1 MTVICKWAGK
11 WAGKWVGEF
20 VGNVFC
26 ADLFRRLIVA
36 GVCFLLVSC
45 ASVGERAN
53 ELVRAGMH
61 DEALQLLQE
70 AVRKSPDE
78 PSLRMML
85 ARHQEGAMSH
95 WIVRAE
101 QAVQAG
107 DLDAANTLYA
117 LAARNLPTHPRVR
130 ALRTELDRIAQRQ
143 QQLREAWALLEKGD
157 ARESEALVNRILS
170 DAPNFSPARQLK
182 LRLREIA
189 SARPEPVLGP
199 AYHKPVNLEF
209 RDAPLRQVMETL
221 ARNAGVN
228 FIFDNDVKG
237 NTPVTVQLRGITLDE
252 ALRIILATNGLDRQ
266 VLNDSTLLI
275 HPQTKSREYLEQVTR
290 TFYITNADIKQ
301 AANMLKLIAKVR
313 DMHVDERLGLIVVRD
328 SPAVIGLAE
337 RLIASI
343 DLAEPEV
350 MLEVEVMEISS
361 TDVDKLGLQWP
372 AALSYGLESTESEIS
387 SQTGLRGR
395 VANPAFVANFRSSVS
410 KGNTLANPRLR
421 ARNREKARVMIGEKL
436 PVFNTTA
443 TANVGVATSTTYLD
457 VGLKLEVEPAV
468 LLDNDV
474 VLRISLEVSSVTGSV
489 TNGQGSTAYQVG
501 TRQASS
507 VIRLHDGETQVLA
520 GLIRDDETRS
530 IAGLPGLLNLPLLGR
545 LFGTRTDEVSKKEL
559 VLFITPRVIRNVVL
573 PDAVTVNGP
582 AGMELNPGAN
592 SLQIQ
597 SRGGM
602 QTAVPRD
609 NNRGGGFGGSGSYP
623 GFPTAPAPSSPTSSP
638 FDPPVA
644 PAVPLS
650 PQIRLPPPVGA
661 EATQARP

>member
-1 MTVICKWAGK
+1 MSA
-11 WAGKWVGEF
+11 
-20 VGNVFC
+20 
-26 ADLFRRLIVA
+26 LRRSSIPLTSLQGHARSVLRRWL
-36 GVCFLLVSC
+36 GTF
-45 ASVGERAN
+45 ASVGLCILLASCTSVSERAG
-53 ELVRAGMH
+53 ELARAGMH
-61 DEALQLLQE
+61 DQALQLLQE

-78 PSLRMML
+78 PGLRMVL
-85 ARHQEGAMSH
+85 ARHQDGAMSY
-95 WIVRAE
+95 WITRAE
-101 QAVQAG
+101 QAIQAG
-107 DLDAANTLYA
+107 DLDAANALYA
-117 LAARNLPTHPRVR
+117 LAAANLPVHPRVR
-130 ALRTELDRIAQRQ
+130 TLRTELDRIAQRQ
-143 QQLREAWALLEKGD
+143 QQLTEAWALLEKGD
-157 ARESEALVNRILS
+157 VRESEALVNRILS
-170 DAPNFSPARQLK
+170 DAPNFSAARQLK

-189 SARPEPVLGP
+189 SARPAAVLGP
-199 AYHKPVNLEF
+199 AFHKPVNLEF
-209 RDAPLRQVMETL
+209 REAPLRQVMETL
-221 ARNAGVN
+221 ARNVGVN
-228 FIFDNDVKG
+228 FVFDADVKG
-237 NTPVTVQLRGITLDE
+237 NTPVTVQLRGISLDE

-275 HPQTKSREYLEQVTR
+275 HPQGKSRDYLEQATR

-372 AALSYGLESTESEIS
+372 AAMTYGLESTASEIQS
-387 SQTGLRGR
+387 PIGLRGR
-395 VANPAFVANFRSSVS
+395 IANPAFVANFRSSVS

-474 VLRISLEVSSVTGSV
+474 LLRISLEVSSVTGSV

-609 NNRGGGFGGSGSYP
+609 SNNRGGGYGSVSGGNAPYSGAPPASVP
-623 GFPTAPAPSSPTSSP
+623 FSPAPAASSP
-638 FDPPVA
+638 A
-644 PAVPLS
+644 PIS
-650 PQIRLPPPVGA
+650 LPPPLGP
-661 EATQARP
+661 EAARARP

>member
-1 MTVICKWAGK
+1 MSSAPQV
-11 WAGKWVGEF
+11 VHES
-20 VGNVFC
+20 
-26 ADLFRRLIVA
+26 FRRWLSAQA
-36 GVCFLLVSC
+36 GVALCILLAGC
-45 ASVGERAN
+45 ASVSERAN
-53 ELVRAGMH
+53 ELARAGMH
-61 DEALQLLQE
+61 DQALALLQE
-70 AVRKSPDE
+70 AVRQSPDE
-78 PSLRMML
+78 PSLRMAL
-85 ARHQEGAMSH
+85 ARHQESAMSH
-95 WIVRAE
+95 WIARSE
-101 QAVQAG
+101 QALQAE
-107 DLDAANTLYA
+107 DLDAANALYA

-130 ALRTELDRIAQRQ
+130 ALRIELDRIAQRQ
-143 QQLREAWALLEKGD
+143 QQLKEASALLDKGD
-157 ARESEALVNRILS
+157 LRESEVLVNRILS

-182 LRLREIA
+182 LRLRDMA
-189 SARPEPVLGP
+189 SARPAAVLGP

-209 RDAPLRQVMETL
+209 REAPLRQVMETL

-228 FIFDNDVKG
+228 FVFDADVKG
-237 NTPVTVQLRGITLDE
+237 NTPVTVQLRGISLDE

-275 HPQTKSREYLEQVTR
+275 HPQTKSREYLEQATH

-337 RLIASI
+337 RLLASI

-372 AALSYGLESTESEIS
+372 AAISYGLDSSVSEIS

-395 VANPAFVANFRSSVS
+395 IANPAFVANFRSSVS

-474 VLRISLEVSSVTGSV
+474 VLRVSLEVSSVTGSV

-530 IAGLPGLLNLPLLGR
+530 MVGLPGLLNLPLLGR
-545 LFGTRTDEVSKKEL
+545 LFGSRTDEVSKKEL
-559 VLFITPRVIRNVVL
+559 VLFITPRVIRNLVL
-573 PDAVTVNGP
+573 PDAVSVNGP

-597 SRGGM
+597 SRGGI

-609 NNRGGGFGGSGSYP
+609 NNRGGFGAGLGGTSGGNFSYP
-623 GFPTAPAPSSPTSSP
+623 SAPPATA
-638 FDPPVA
+638 
-644 PAVPLS
+644 PLS
-650 PQIRLPPPVGA
+650 PVPAPVNLPSAPAMSSSPPISLPPALGPQ
-661 EATQARP
+661 ATEVRP